1 MHAEQKV
8 MDDLPKA
15 TEVKGTQ
22 CEEKMGVKK
31 DKGKAIQFLV
41 KGPIL
46 LVHKH
51 TLVQALIWSSS
62 PLRSYMEN

>member
-15 TEVKGTQ
+15 TEGTQ

-31 DKGKAIQFLV
+31 DKGKAIQFPV